1 MYAKVLV
8 PLDGSAR
15 GESILPHIAELAS
28 RLGSEV
34 VLLRVVKS
42 ASRAQRE
49 TRPTM
54 VAGTSPTM
62 VDIGFETAQGMTS
75 SEHDAARA
83 YMARAAAVLRERGIT
98 VRSAVAEGGEAGA
111 IAQYAKQ
118 HGIDLIVLT
127 GHRRGGLSRFIR
139 GSFAEELSRSA
150 ACPILLLPAR

>member
-8 PLDGSAR
+8 PLDGSAQ
-15 GESILPHIAELAS
+15 GEAILPHIAELAS

-62 VDIGFETAQGMTS
+62 VDVGLETAQGITN
-75 SEHDAARA
+75 SEHDAARSHL
-83 YMARAAAVLRERGIT
+83 ARAAAVLRERGIT
-98 VRSAVAEGGEAGA
+98 VRSAVAEGDEAGA

-118 HGIDLIVLT
+118 HSIDLIVLT

-139 GSFAEELSRSA
+139 GSFAEEVSRSA